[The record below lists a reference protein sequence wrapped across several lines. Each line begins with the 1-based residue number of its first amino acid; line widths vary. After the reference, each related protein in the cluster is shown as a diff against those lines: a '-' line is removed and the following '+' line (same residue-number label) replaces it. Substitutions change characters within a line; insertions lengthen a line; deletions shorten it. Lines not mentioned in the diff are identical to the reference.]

1 MASSYSAAPL
11 SSQPR
16 RLPKLLVDAKARVFD
31 SLKFLDLSTLARRTL
46 SGLLTFLNIRKLDQ
60 PLWPERE
67 VLRKECHL
75 GSVETLSRG
84 IRELSDRGYLVREQ
98 WRRRDAARHGQ
109 FAYSKTWL
117 TNRCLI
123 ELELLCP
130 APQTPPSQD
139 QLDAIEAWEAIQAAV
154 PVTDLILDAQEG
166 AGDDEKHSDV
176 ASYSDGPFEA
186 PQASE
191 SLPATDIRDDRE
203 THPLEKF
210 CPQAPSVNLTLGIQE
225 IERPTKPQLLREQ
238 PGTAIAES
246 TARSSGDLS
255 EKPQPQIDPS
265 SRLPVELTPLFDY
278 GLNKPAIAYL
288 MRLAREANKAGALG
302 SIWML
307 AKSRIDALKLRGRA
321 VFKYLR
327 AMIHKP
333 TDFAW
338 VAAKNAQTEAIRR
351 AQSEAGRHVDIKCA
365 ELEGQLFRG
374 EEGTL
379 IKVETNGLLRVQR
392 PGDVV
397 RYDRMNAEFLE
408 ALAAGRLRRIVAD

>member
-1 MASSYSAAPL
+1 
-11 SSQPR
+11 
-16 RLPKLLVDAKARVFD
+16 
-31 SLKFLDLSTLARRTL
+31 
-46 SGLLTFLNIRKLDQ
+46 
-60 PLWPERE
+60 
-67 VLRKECHL
+67 
-75 GSVETLSRG
+75 
-84 IRELSDRGYLVREQ
+84 
-98 WRRRDAARHGQ
+98 
-109 FAYSKTWL
+109 
-117 TNRCLI
+117 
-123 ELELLCP
+123 
-130 APQTPPSQD
+130 
-139 QLDAIEAWEAIQAAV
+139 
-154 PVTDLILDAQEG
+154 
-166 AGDDEKHSDV
+166 
-176 ASYSDGPFEA
+176 
-186 PQASE
+186 
-191 SLPATDIRDDRE
+191 
-203 THPLEKF
+203 
-210 CPQAPSVNLTLGIQE
+210 
-225 IERPTKPQLLREQ
+225 
-238 PGTAIAES
+238 
-246 TARSSGDLS
+246 
-255 EKPQPQIDPS
+255 
-265 SRLPVELTPLFDY
+265 
-278 GLNKPAIAYL
+278 

-397 RYDRMNAEFLE
+397 RYGRMNAEFLE